1 MCVEYY
7 LPGVDVGL
15 GSVVGFK
22 EVDGSKKTSCYLIKK
37 L

>member
-15 GSVVGFK
+15 GWVVGFK
-22 EVDGSKKTSCYLIKK
+22 EVDGSKKSK

>member
-15 GSVVGFK
+15 GWVVGFK
-22 EVDGSKKTSCYLIKK
+22 EVEGSKIKQVIV
-37 L
+37 